1 MMGGGDDMGGGD
13 TVEVTGQV
21 WLWKAGGEGGQA
33 WHFVTVDGQEEANLR
48 YAALGRTAGFGSIRV
63 SVIVGTSRWQTS
75 LFPLRESGGMV
86 LPLKAEVR
94 KREGIKVGD
103 RETRDGNNAGFMGH
117 PQRVQHVAGAYHGRP
132 VGLAAHD
139 DADGRWFLGGASNRH
154 GWPLPAMR
162 RSICSEIS
170 KESVVLTVINLSLA
184 IINTILRSPRWG

>member
-1 MMGGGDDMGGGD
+1 MGGGD

-103 RETRDGNNAGFMGH
+103 RIT
-117 PQRVQHVAGAYHGRP
+117 
-132 VGLAAHD
+132 
-139 DADGRWFLGGASNRH
+139 
-154 GWPLPAMR
+154 
-162 RSICSEIS
+162 
-170 KESVVLTVINLSLA
+170 
-184 IINTILRSPRWG
+184 LRLEVS